1 MICNCRYSVRFEDV
15 TTSRTKVKYL
25 TDGMLLREAII
36 DPLLKKYSIVI
47 LDEAHERTVSTDV
60 LFGIV
65 KLAQKE
71 RNEQKL
77 TPMKVSI
84 ISTTL
89 NSYSLGKHGIF
100 GFCICN
106 VYKYLLHSVVSFS
119 IGFLSLS
126 IN

>member
-1 MICNCRYSVRFEDV
+1 MTS
-15 TTSRTKVKYL
+15 SRTKVKYL
-25 TDGMLLREAII
+25 TDGMLLREAIV

-71 RNEQKL
+71 RIEKKI

-84 ISTTL
+84 SSYFHSFMHCVRVKHDIMGTTP
-89 NSYSLGKHGIF
+89 SVIMYFATVGK
-100 GFCICN
+100 C
-106 VYKYLLHSVVSFS
+106 K
-119 IGFLSLS
+119 
-126 IN
+126 